1 MICIYIV
8 VIIFFYFKEA
18 EMQSSSIVE
27 ENRSIREGEKSMG
40 MVISKR
46 EELGNMLV
54 VDLRNMA
61 STYGIK
67 NVKKYKKQELV
78 DMICEIIDGQKPT
91 VVDEEAEATVVVE
104 EVKDD
109 NNIETVTDELSEE
122 EIAERR
128 MPYVENAPIDTIVA
142 FKLPTGKV
150 KSAKII
156 NKSTKNRK
164 LKVETAYGAQFVIPY
179 DSVIWVKT
187 GTRWPKGVYNLLKGN
202 HNGSGYNKEYKEVH

>member
-1 MICIYIV
+1 
-8 VIIFFYFKEA
+8 
-18 EMQSSSIVE
+18 MQSSSIVE
-27 ENRSIREGEKSMG
+27 ENHSIKEGEKSMS

-78 DMICEIIDGQKPT
+78 DMICEIIYGQTPT
-91 VVDEEAEATVVVE
+91 VVDEEVSVAVE
-104 EVKDD
+104 EDD

-164 LKVETAYGAQFVIPY
+164 LKVETAYGAQFIIPY

-202 HNGSGYNKEYKEVH
+202 HNGSGYNKEHKEVH

>member
-1 MICIYIV
+1 
-8 VIIFFYFKEA
+8 
-18 EMQSSSIVE
+18 MQSSSIVE
-27 ENRSIREGEKSMG
+27 ENRSIKEGEKSMG

-46 EELGNMLV
+46 EELSNMLV

-78 DMICEIIDGQKPT
+78 DMICEIINGQKPT
-91 VVDEEAEATVVVE
+91 VVDEEVEASVAVE
-104 EVKDD
+104 EDD
-109 NNIETVTDELSEE
+109 NNIETVADELSEE

-164 LKVETAYGAQFVIPY
+164 LKVETAYGAQFIIPY

-202 HNGSGYNKEYKEVH
+202 HNGSGYNKEHKEVH

>member
-1 MICIYIV
+1 
-8 VIIFFYFKEA
+8 
-18 EMQSSSIVE
+18 MQSSSIVE
-27 ENRSIREGEKSMG
+27 ENHSIKEGEKSMS

-46 EELGNMLV
+46 EELSNMLV

-78 DMICEIIDGQKPT
+78 DRICEIIYGQTPT
-91 VVDEEAEATVVVE
+91 VVDEEVSVAVE
-104 EVKDD
+104 EDD

-164 LKVETAYGAQFVIPY
+164 LKVETAYGAQFIIPY

-202 HNGSGYNKEYKEVH
+202 HNGSGYNKEHKEVH

>member
-1 MICIYIV
+1 
-8 VIIFFYFKEA
+8 
-18 EMQSSSIVE
+18 MQSSSIVE
-27 ENRSIREGEKSMG
+27 ENHSIKEGEKSMG

-91 VVDEEAEATVVVE
+91 VVDEEVSVVVE
-104 EVKDD
+104 EDD
-109 NNIETVTDELSEE
+109 NNNVETVTDELSEE

-164 LKVETAYGAQFVIPY
+164 LKVETAYGAQFIIPY

-202 HNGSGYNKEYKEVH
+202 HNGSGYNKEHKEVH

>member
-1 MICIYIV
+1 
-8 VIIFFYFKEA
+8 
-18 EMQSSSIVE
+18 MQSSSIVE

-40 MVISKR
+40 MVVSKR
-46 EELGNMLV
+46 EELSNMLV

-91 VVDEEAEATVVVE
+91 VVDEDAEASVAVE
-104 EVKDD
+104 EVEDD
-109 NNIETVTDELSEE
+109 NNVETVTDELSEE

-164 LKVETAYGAQFVIPY
+164 LKVETAYGAQFIIPY

-202 HNGSGYNKEYKEVH
+202 HNGSGYNKEHKEVH

>member
-27 ENRSIREGEKSMG
+27 ENHSIKEGEKSMG

-46 EELGNMLV
+46 EELSNMLV

-91 VVDEEAEATVVVE
+91 VVDEEVSVAVE
-104 EVKDD
+104 EDD
-109 NNIETVTDELSEE
+109 NNSVETETDELSEE

-164 LKVETAYGAQFVIPY
+164 LKVETAYGAQFIIPY

-202 HNGSGYNKEYKEVH
+202 HNGSGYNKEHKEVH

>member
-1 MICIYIV
+1 
-8 VIIFFYFKEA
+8 
-18 EMQSSSIVE
+18 
-27 ENRSIREGEKSMG
+27 

-91 VVDEEAEATVVVE
+91 VVDEEAEATVAVE
-104 EVKDD
+104 EDD
-109 NNIETVTDELSEE
+109 NNSVETETDELSEE

-156 NKSTKNRK
+156 NKFIKNRK
-164 LKVETAYGAQFVIPY
+164 LKVETAYGAQFIIPY

-202 HNGSGYNKEYKEVH
+202 HNGSGYNKEHKEVH

>member
-1 MICIYIV
+1 
-8 VIIFFYFKEA
+8 
-18 EMQSSSIVE
+18 
-27 ENRSIREGEKSMG
+27 

-46 EELGNMLV
+46 EELSNMLV

-78 DMICEIIDGQKPT
+78 DMICEIIYGQTPT
-91 VVDEEAEATVVVE
+91 VVDEEVSVAVE
-104 EVKDD
+104 EDD
-109 NNIETVTDELSEE
+109 NNSVETETDELSEE

-164 LKVETAYGAQFVIPY
+164 LKVETAYGAQFIIPY

-202 HNGSGYNKEYKEVH
+202 HNGSGYNKEHKEVH

>member
-1 MICIYIV
+1 
-8 VIIFFYFKEA
+8 
-18 EMQSSSIVE
+18 
-27 ENRSIREGEKSMG
+27 

-78 DMICEIIDGQKPT
+78 DMICEIINGQKPT
-91 VVDEEAEATVVVE
+91 VVDEEAEATVAVE
-104 EVKDD
+104 EVEDD
-109 NNIETVTDELSEE
+109 NNNVETVTDELSEE

-164 LKVETAYGAQFVIPY
+164 LKVETAYGAQFIIPY

-202 HNGSGYNKEYKEVH
+202 HNGSGYNKEHKEVH

>member
-1 MICIYIV
+1 
-8 VIIFFYFKEA
+8 
-18 EMQSSSIVE
+18 MQSSSIVE
-27 ENRSIREGEKSMG
+27 ENRSIKEGEKSMS

-46 EELGNMLV
+46 EELSNMLV

-91 VVDEEAEATVVVE
+91 VVDEEAEATVAVE
-104 EVKDD
+104 EDD

-164 LKVETAYGAQFVIPY
+164 LKVETAYGAQFIIPY

-202 HNGSGYNKEYKEVH
+202 HNGSGYNKEHKEVH

>member
-1 MICIYIV
+1 
-8 VIIFFYFKEA
+8 
-18 EMQSSSIVE
+18 MQSSSIVE
-27 ENRSIREGEKSMG
+27 ENCSIKEGEKSMS

-91 VVDEEAEATVVVE
+91 VVDEEAEATVAVE
-104 EVKDD
+104 EDD

-164 LKVETAYGAQFVIPY
+164 LKVETAYGAQFIIPY

-202 HNGSGYNKEYKEVH
+202 HNGSGYNKEHKEVH

>member
-1 MICIYIV
+1 
-8 VIIFFYFKEA
+8 
-18 EMQSSSIVE
+18 MQSSSIVE
-27 ENRSIREGEKSMG
+27 ENRSIKEGEKSMS

-91 VVDEEAEATVVVE
+91 VVDEEVTVVVE
-104 EVKDD
+104 EDD
-109 NNIETVTDELSEE
+109 NNVETVTDELSEE

-164 LKVETAYGAQFVIPY
+164 LKVETAYGAQFIIPY

-202 HNGSGYNKEYKEVH
+202 HNGSGYNKEHKEVH

>member
-1 MICIYIV
+1 
-8 VIIFFYFKEA
+8 
-18 EMQSSSIVE
+18 MQSSSIVE
-27 ENRSIREGEKSMG
+27 ENCSIKEGEKSMG

-91 VVDEEAEATVVVE
+91 AVDEEVTVVVE
-104 EVKDD
+104 EDD
-109 NNIETVTDELSEE
+109 NNIEAVTEELSEE

-202 HNGSGYNKEYKEVH
+202 HNGSGYNKEHKEVH

>member
-1 MICIYIV
+1 
-8 VIIFFYFKEA
+8 
-18 EMQSSSIVE
+18 MQSSNIVE
-27 ENRSIREGEKSMG
+27 ENCSIKEGEKSMG

-91 VVDEEAEATVVVE
+91 VVDEEVSVVVE
-104 EVKDD
+104 EDD
-109 NNIETVTDELSEE
+109 NNIETVTEELSEE

-202 HNGSGYNKEYKEVH
+202 HNGSGYNKEHKEVH

>member
-27 ENRSIREGEKSMG
+27 ENRSIKEGEKSMS

-46 EELGNMLV
+46 EELSNMLV

-91 VVDEEAEATVVVE
+91 VVDEEVSVVVE
-104 EVKDD
+104 EDD

-164 LKVETAYGAQFVIPY
+164 LKVETAYGAQFIIPY

-202 HNGSGYNKEYKEVH
+202 HNGSGYNKEHKEVH

>member
-27 ENRSIREGEKSMG
+27 ENRSIKEGEKSMS

-78 DMICEIIDGQKPT
+78 DMICEIIDGQTPT
-91 VVDEEAEATVVVE
+91 VVDEEVSVVVE
-104 EVKDD
+104 EDD

-164 LKVETAYGAQFVIPY
+164 LKVETAYGAQFIIPY

-202 HNGSGYNKEYKEVH
+202 HNGSGYNKEHKEVH

>member
-1 MICIYIV
+1 
-8 VIIFFYFKEA
+8 
-18 EMQSSSIVE
+18 MQSSSIVE
-27 ENRSIREGEKSMG
+27 ENHSIREGEKSMG

-91 VVDEEAEATVVVE
+91 VVDEEAEATVAVE
-104 EVKDD
+104 EVEDD
-109 NNIETVTDELSEE
+109 NNNVETVTEELSEE

-164 LKVETAYGAQFVIPY
+164 LKVETAYGAQFIIPY

-202 HNGSGYNKEYKEVH
+202 HNGSGYNKEHKEVH

>member
-1 MICIYIV
+1 
-8 VIIFFYFKEA
+8 
-18 EMQSSSIVE
+18 MQSSSIVE
-27 ENRSIREGEKSMG
+27 ENRSIKEGEKSMS

-91 VVDEEAEATVVVE
+91 VVDEEVSVVVE
-104 EVKDD
+104 EDD

-164 LKVETAYGAQFVIPY
+164 LKVETAYGAQFIIPY

-202 HNGSGYNKEYKEVH
+202 HNGSGYNKEHKEVH

>member
-1 MICIYIV
+1 
-8 VIIFFYFKEA
+8 
-18 EMQSSSIVE
+18 MQSSSIVE
-27 ENRSIREGEKSMG
+27 ENCSIKEGEKSMS

-46 EELGNMLV
+46 EELGSMLV

-91 VVDEEAEATVVVE
+91 TVDEDAEATVVVE
-104 EVKDD
+104 EVEDD
-109 NNIETVTDELSEE
+109 NNNIETVTDELSEE

-202 HNGSGYNKEYKEVH
+202 HNGSGYNKEHKEVH

>member
-27 ENRSIREGEKSMG
+27 ENRSIKEGEKSMG

-46 EELGNMLV
+46 EELSNMLV

-78 DMICEIIDGQKPT
+78 DMICEIIYGQTPT
-91 VVDEEAEATVVVE
+91 AVDEEVPVVVE
-104 EVKDD
+104 EDD
-109 NNIETVTDELSEE
+109 NNNVETETDELSEE

-164 LKVETAYGAQFVIPY
+164 LKVETAYGAQFIIPY

-202 HNGSGYNKEYKEVH
+202 HNGSGYNKEHKEVH

>member
-27 ENRSIREGEKSMG
+27 ENRSIKEGEKSMG

-46 EELGNMLV
+46 EELSNMLV

-91 VVDEEAEATVVVE
+91 VVDEEAEATVAVE
-104 EVKDD
+104 EDD
-109 NNIETVTDELSEE
+109 NNNVETVTDELSEE

-164 LKVETAYGAQFVIPY
+164 LKVETAYGAQFIIPY

-202 HNGSGYNKEYKEVH
+202 HNGSGYNKEHKEVH

>member
-1 MICIYIV
+1 
-8 VIIFFYFKEA
+8 
-18 EMQSSSIVE
+18 MQSSSIVE
-27 ENRSIREGEKSMG
+27 ENCSIKEGEKSMG

-91 VVDEEAEATVVVE
+91 VVDEDATVVVE
-104 EVKDD
+104 EVEYD
-109 NNIETVTDELSEE
+109 NNNVETVTDELSEE

-164 LKVETAYGAQFVIPY
+164 LKVETAYGAQFIIPY

-202 HNGSGYNKEYKEVH
+202 HNGSGYNKEHKEVH

>member
-1 MICIYIV
+1 
-8 VIIFFYFKEA
+8 
-18 EMQSSSIVE
+18 MQSSSIVE
-27 ENRSIREGEKSMG
+27 ENRSIKEGEKSMG

-46 EELGNMLV
+46 EELSNMLV

-91 VVDEEAEATVVVE
+91 VVDEEAEASVAVE
-104 EVKDD
+104 EDD
-109 NNIETVTDELSEE
+109 NNNVETVTDELSEE

-164 LKVETAYGAQFVIPY
+164 LKVETAYGAQFIIPY

-202 HNGSGYNKEYKEVH
+202 HNGSGYNKEHKEVH

>member
-1 MICIYIV
+1 
-8 VIIFFYFKEA
+8 
-18 EMQSSSIVE
+18 MQSSSIVE
-27 ENRSIREGEKSMG
+27 ENRSIKEGEKSMSIG
-40 MVISKR
+40 ISKR
-46 EELGNMLV
+46 EELSNMLV

-78 DMICEIIDGQKPT
+78 DMICEIIYGQVPT
-91 VVDEEAEATVVVE
+91 VVDEEAEATVAVE
-104 EVKDD
+104 EDD
-109 NNIETVTDELSEE
+109 NNIEVVTDELSEE

-202 HNGSGYNKEYKEVH
+202 HNGSGYNKEHKEVH

>member
-1 MICIYIV
+1 MIYIYIV

-27 ENRSIREGEKSMG
+27 ENRSIKEGEKSMS

-78 DMICEIIDGQKPT
+78 DMICEIIYGQEPK
-91 VVDEEAEATVVVE
+91 VVDEEVPVAVE
-104 EVKDD
+104 EDD
-109 NNIETVTDELSEE
+109 NNSVETVTDELSEE

-164 LKVETAYGAQFVIPY
+164 LKVETAYGAQFIIPY

-202 HNGSGYNKEYKEVH
+202 HNGSGYNKEHKEVH

>member
-27 ENRSIREGEKSMG
+27 ENRSIKEGEKSMC

-46 EELGNMLV
+46 EELSNMLV

-78 DMICEIIDGQKPT
+78 DMICEIIYGQTPT
-91 VVDEEAEATVVVE
+91 VVDEEVSVAVE
-104 EVKDD
+104 EDD
-109 NNIETVTDELSEE
+109 NNSVETETDELSEE

-142 FKLPTGKV
+142 FKLPTGKA

-164 LKVETAYGAQFVIPY
+164 LKVETAYGAQFIIPY

-202 HNGSGYNKEYKEVH
+202 HNGSGYNKEHKEVH

>member
-1 MICIYIV
+1 
-8 VIIFFYFKEA
+8 
-18 EMQSSSIVE
+18 MQSSSIVE

-91 VVDEEAEATVVVE
+91 VVDEEVPVVAEE
-104 EVKDD
+104 DD
-109 NNIETVTDELSEE
+109 NNNVETETDELSEE

-164 LKVETAYGAQFVIPY
+164 LKVETAYGAQFIIPY

-202 HNGSGYNKEYKEVH
+202 HNGSGYNKEHKEVH

>member
-1 MICIYIV
+1 
-8 VIIFFYFKEA
+8 
-18 EMQSSSIVE
+18 MQSSSIVE
-27 ENRSIREGEKSMG
+27 ENHSIKEGEKSMS

-91 VVDEEAEATVVVE
+91 VVDEEVSVVVE
-104 EVKDD
+104 DD
-109 NNIETVTDELSEE
+109 NNVETETEELSEE

-202 HNGSGYNKEYKEVH
+202 HNGSGYNKEHKEVH

>member
-1 MICIYIV
+1 
-8 VIIFFYFKEA
+8 
-18 EMQSSSIVE
+18 MQSSSIIE
-27 ENRSIREGEKSMG
+27 ENCSIKEGEKSMS

-78 DMICEIIDGQKPT
+78 DMICEIIDGQKPIT
-91 VVDEEAEATVVVE
+91 VDEEVTVVVE
-104 EVKDD
+104 EDD
-109 NNIETVTDELSEE
+109 NNIEAVTEELSEE
-122 EIAERR
+122 EIVERR

-202 HNGSGYNKEYKEVH
+202 HNGSGYNKEHKEVH

>member
-27 ENRSIREGEKSMG
+27 ENRSIKEGEKSMS

-46 EELGNMLV
+46 EELSNMLV

-91 VVDEEAEATVVVE
+91 VVDEEAETTVVVE
-104 EVKDD
+104 EDD
-109 NNIETVTDELSEE
+109 NNIETETDELSEE

-164 LKVETAYGAQFVIPY
+164 LKVETAYGAQFIIPY

-202 HNGSGYNKEYKEVH
+202 HNGSGYNKEHKEVH

>member
-27 ENRSIREGEKSMG
+27 ENCSIKEGEKSMS

-91 VVDEEAEATVVVE
+91 VVDEEVSVAAEE
-104 EVKDD
+104 DD
-109 NNIETVTDELSEE
+109 NNNVETETDELSEE

-164 LKVETAYGAQFVIPY
+164 LKVETAYGAQFIIPY

-202 HNGSGYNKEYKEVH
+202 HNGSGYNKEHKEVH

>member
-1 MICIYIV
+1 
-8 VIIFFYFKEA
+8 
-18 EMQSSSIVE
+18 
-27 ENRSIREGEKSMG
+27 

-91 VVDEEAEATVVVE
+91 VVDEEVSVVAE
-104 EVKDD
+104 DD
-109 NNIETVTDELSEE
+109 NNIETVAEELSEE

-164 LKVETAYGAQFVIPY
+164 LKVETAYGAQFIIPY

-202 HNGSGYNKEYKEVH
+202 HNGSGYNKEHKEVH

>member
-27 ENRSIREGEKSMG
+27 ENHSIKEGEKSMG

-46 EELGNMLV
+46 EELSNMLV

-78 DMICEIIDGQKPT
+78 DMICEIIYGQTPT
-91 VVDEEAEATVVVE
+91 VVDEEVSVAVE
-104 EVKDD
+104 EDD

-164 LKVETAYGAQFVIPY
+164 LKVETAYGAQFIIPY

-202 HNGSGYNKEYKEVH
+202 HNGSGYNKEHKEVH

>member
-27 ENRSIREGEKSMG
+27 ENCSIKEGEKSMG

-46 EELGNMLV
+46 EELSNMLV

-91 VVDEEAEATVVVE
+91 VVDEEAEATVAVE
-104 EVKDD
+104 EDD

-164 LKVETAYGAQFVIPY
+164 LKVETAYGAQFIIPY

-202 HNGSGYNKEYKEVH
+202 HNGSGYNKEHKEVH

>member
-1 MICIYIV
+1 
-8 VIIFFYFKEA
+8 
-18 EMQSSSIVE
+18 MQSSSIVE
-27 ENRSIREGEKSMG
+27 ENHSIKEGEKSMS

-91 VVDEEAEATVVVE
+91 VVDEEVSVVVE
-104 EVKDD
+104 DD
-109 NNIETVTDELSEE
+109 NNVETVTEELSEE

-164 LKVETAYGAQFVIPY
+164 LKVETAYGAQFIIPY

-202 HNGSGYNKEYKEVH
+202 HNGSGYNKEHKEVH

>member
-1 MICIYIV
+1 
-8 VIIFFYFKEA
+8 
-18 EMQSSSIVE
+18 MQSSSIVE
-27 ENRSIREGEKSMG
+27 ENHSIKEGEKSMS

-46 EELGNMLV
+46 EELSNMLV

-91 VVDEEAEATVVVE
+91 VVDEEVSVVVE
-104 EVKDD
+104 EDD
-109 NNIETVTDELSEE
+109 NNNVETVTDELSEE

-164 LKVETAYGAQFVIPY
+164 LKVETAYGAQFIIPY

-202 HNGSGYNKEYKEVH
+202 HNGSGYNKEHKEVH

>member
-1 MICIYIV
+1 
-8 VIIFFYFKEA
+8 
-18 EMQSSSIVE
+18 MQSSSIVE
-27 ENRSIREGEKSMG
+27 ENHSIKEGEKSMG

-46 EELGNMLV
+46 EELSNMLV

-78 DMICEIIDGQKPT
+78 DMICEIIYGQTPT
-91 VVDEEAEATVVVE
+91 VVDEEVSVAVE
-104 EVKDD
+104 EDD
-109 NNIETVTDELSEE
+109 NNSVETETDELSEE

-164 LKVETAYGAQFVIPY
+164 LKVETAYGAQFIIPY

-202 HNGSGYNKEYKEVH
+202 HNGSGYNKEHKEVH

>member
-1 MICIYIV
+1 
-8 VIIFFYFKEA
+8 
-18 EMQSSSIVE
+18 MQSSSIVE

-40 MVISKR
+40 MVVSKR
-46 EELGNMLV
+46 EELSNMLV

-78 DMICEIIDGQKPT
+78 DMICEIIYGQTPT
-91 VVDEEAEATVVVE
+91 VVDEEVSVAVE
-104 EVKDD
+104 EDD
-109 NNIETVTDELSEE
+109 NNVETETDELSEE

-164 LKVETAYGAQFVIPY
+164 LKVETAYGAQFIIPY

-202 HNGSGYNKEYKEVH
+202 HNGSGYNKEHKEVH

>member
-27 ENRSIREGEKSMG
+27 ENHSIKEGEKSMS

-91 VVDEEAEATVVVE
+91 VVDEEAEVSVVVE
-104 EVKDD
+104 EDD

-164 LKVETAYGAQFVIPY
+164 LKVETAYGAQFIIPY

-202 HNGSGYNKEYKEVH
+202 HNGSGYNKEHKEVH